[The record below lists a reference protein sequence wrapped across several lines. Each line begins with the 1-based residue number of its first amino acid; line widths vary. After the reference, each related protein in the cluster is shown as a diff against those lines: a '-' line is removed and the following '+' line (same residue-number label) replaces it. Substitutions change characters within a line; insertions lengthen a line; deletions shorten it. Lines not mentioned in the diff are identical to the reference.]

1 MTIIVGE
8 ADTVV
13 EDATKPV
20 LCHVRDELWLLLWS
34 TPSRYRQA
42 ILRAA
47 ADLPPVE
54 AAQRYIDRW
63 SGRAEGADRSRP
75 PHD

>member
-1 MTIIVGE
+1 MIIGE

-13 EDATKPV
+13 DDPTKPF
-20 LCHVRDELWLLLWS
+20 LCHVKDELWLLLWS

-42 ILRAA
+42 LLRAA

-54 AAQRYIDRW
+54 AAQRLIDRW
-63 SGRAEGADRSRP
+63 AGREERASRS
-75 PHD
+75 